1 MMVAPMASDGDCLF
15 HALAFGGDCGL
26 DGAALR
32 LAVADYMENHAWS
45 QDGFE
50 EEWLAEAETL
60 HGGAWAGP
68 TAITAYSLMTE
79 RRVVVHK
86 RQVVGASYTVEI
98 EEATHAAVGAGASTA
113 HPQHIL
119 YVGENHYDALLFVE
133 PAGDLEPAWPQQPPP
148 QYDCRHQ
155 RSSRGA
161 LPPAAL
167 GWEAGPLPREAA
179 CAHRPSG
186 SPRLAPRP
194 RKRKGGASG
203 GRAFAEQEAAEK
215 QRPVRRRHA
224 EKSAPPPELRDDLAT
239 ELAHVPVAP
248 GLRHPHRRQEDL
260 VKASWLRL
268 T

>member
-1 MMVAPMASDGDCLF
+1 
-15 HALAFGGDCGL
+15 
-26 DGAALR
+26 
-32 LAVADYMENHAWS
+32 MENHAWS

-60 HGGAWAGP
+60 RGGAWAGH

-113 HPQHIL
+113 NPQHIL

-148 QYDCRHQ
+148 QYVCRRQ

-161 LPPAAL
+161 PSPAAL
-167 GWEAGPLPREAA
+167 GRGTDPLPREAA
-179 CAHRPSG
+179 CARRPSG
-186 SPRLAPRP
+186 SPRFAAPRP
-194 RKRKGGASG
+194 CKRKGCASG
-203 GRAFAEQEAAEK
+203 GRAFAEQEAEEK

-239 ELAHVPVAP
+239 ELARVQVAP
-248 GLRHPHRRQEDL
+248 GLRHSHRRQEDL